1 MNAYNIAFK
10 KAYGKISTSQESA
23 SNADFKAFMKGIE
36 YGYYVSFLALIP
48 VLTGAIKTL
57 IPGGSMTSKV
67 KVVGVNGYQYNATVE
82 IAGSTGGVSVG
93 DIGAG
98 LIIQQVTGSGSE
110 KIVRG
115 ILVLKRHQHQMN

>member
-1 MNAYNIAFK
+1 LNAYNIAFK

-57 IPGGSMTSKV
+57 IPGGSMMSKV
-67 KVVGVNGYQYNATVE
+67 KVVGATVE

-115 ILVLKRHQHQMN
+115 ILVLKGTNIR

>member
-1 MNAYNIAFK
+1 
-10 KAYGKISTSQESA
+10 
-23 SNADFKAFMKGIE
+23 
-36 YGYYVSFLALIP
+36 
-48 VLTGAIKTL
+48 
-57 IPGGSMTSKV
+57 MTSKV